1 MSRHIEREKASLPVD
16 VRRSKTSLLKLPISN
31 RTGTSVEDGA
41 RKSNNWLDQWLC
53 VGCAANWAPEVEFS
67 PFRALSC
74 RQMTVR
80 MLSVCLK
87 EGVRLFGGPLN
98 RGFTVLNVLET
109 ENVLIKA
116 L

>member
-1 MSRHIEREKASLPVD
+1 MDPLETERRRKTLATERERQL
-16 VRRSKTSLLKLPISN
+16 KTAPAN
-31 RTGTSVEDGA
+31 QTTGLTSG
-41 RKSNNWLDQWLC
+41 